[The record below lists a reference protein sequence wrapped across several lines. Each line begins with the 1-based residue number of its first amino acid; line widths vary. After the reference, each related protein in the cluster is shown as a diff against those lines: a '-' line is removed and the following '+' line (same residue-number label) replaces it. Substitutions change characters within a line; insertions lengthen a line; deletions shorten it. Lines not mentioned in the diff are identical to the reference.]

1 MFTGLRLMFSIYLF
15 TIVFTALCL
24 LVAKEPQPKFAY
36 DLAET
41 NYQVVDDL
49 CTLDWITDF
58 VAEVDPETQES
69 ENSTIAEP
77 NTATDSLELTQPN
90 EIAAESE
97 EAIISLD
104 ARVKEITEAMTK
116 AAILSDIKR
125 HGWWE
130 SNLSRM
136 SKRELAVL
144 KAQREILADSKR

>member
-1 MFTGLRLMFSIYLF
+1 MFTGLRRMLSIYLF
-15 TIVFTALCL
+15 TIVFIAFSL

-69 ENSTIAEP
+69 DNRTIAEP
-77 NTATDSLELTQPN
+77 NLATATDTTLVQP
-90 EIAAESE
+90 IAPAEHE